1 MPLRIEL
8 PGNWQ
13 AVGIE
18 HDDGTDLAAFRH
30 PEPGESFTP
39 NLTLLTRTTPVDVA
53 VRTLADRALGKAAR
67 EAASIAV
74 FTEQDW
80 GSGAETVVL
89 RGFQLT
95 NRSSS
100 SENPMRLTRFQVHA
114 GLPSRDGRRHD
125 VATLVLSCLPAQRPL
140 VEREF
145 TEIVRSIALESQ

>member
-8 PGNWQ
+8 PASWQ

-39 NLTLLTRTTPVDVA
+39 NLTLLTRTTPVAVA

-67 EAASIAV
+67 ESTSIAV

-100 SENPMRLTRFQVHA
+100 ADRPMQLTRFQVHA
-114 GLPSRDGRRHD
+114 GLPSRDGERHD
-125 VATLVLSCLPAQRPL
+125 VATLVLSCLPAQRSL
-140 VEREF
+140 VEQEF
-145 TEIVRSIALESQ
+145 TDIVRSIALER

>member
-8 PGNWQ
+8 PPNWQ

-18 HDDGTDLAAFRH
+18 HDDGTDLAAFRE
-30 PEPGESFTP
+30 PESGESFTP
-39 NLTLLTRTTPVDVA
+39 NLTLLTRTTPIDLA
-53 VRTLADRALGKAAR
+53 VRTLADRALGRAAR
-67 EAASIAV
+67 ESAGISV

-100 SENPMRLTRFQVHA
+100 AEKPMRLTRFQVHA
-114 GLPSRDGRRHD
+114 GLPSRDGQRHD
-125 VATLVLSCLPAQRPL
+125 VATLVLSCLPEQRSL
-140 VEREF
+140 VEQEF
-145 TEIVRSIALESQ
+145 TNIVRSIALER